1 MRQGNPFDFET
12 PLEHASDLVGRERE
26 LAELAH
32 LTRSGTYTLV
42 QAPRRYGK
50 TSLLKAAG
58 ELWREHEQGLAVH
71 VDFSEILTIEEAA
84 RRVRVAYEQ
93 QGDQGHARRILSET
107 LRSVRVRLGPV
118 EIGPLASSSAVLDH
132 AAGLHE
138 LLELPVE
145 VARRSERRAV
155 VYFDEF
161 QDVLAVSGL
170 DGLLRSHIQHHR
182 ANVTYGFAGSEPSM
196 LRELF
201 SDRSRPL
208 YGQAHW
214 LRLGRISTE
223 ALHEHVTRHFKET
236 GKDAGEAGA
245 EIVLLGAGHP
255 QRTIL
260 LAWHLWELTTDDTPA
275 TRADA
280 SAALAATLRARK
292 PELDATWRAMT
303 ANERRVAI
311 AVAHG
316 LAPTGLRAQRAT
328 GIATR
333 SAAQKSLRALLE
345 RGDLE
350 RTDAGETTLVDPL
363 LAARLRQQHR
373 LADPA

>member
-1 MRQGNPFDFET
+1 MGGGSPFDFET

-42 QAPRRYGK
+42 RAPRRYGK

-58 ELWREHEQGLAVH
+58 ELWREDEQGLAVH

-93 QGDQGHARRILSET
+93 RDDQGHARRILSEA

-118 EIGPLASSSAVLDH
+118 ELGPLASPSAVLDH

-145 VARRSERRAV
+145 VARRSDRRAV

-161 QDVLAVSGL
+161 QDVLAVQGL

-182 ANVTYGFAGSEPSM
+182 ANVTYVFAGSEPSM
-196 LRELF
+196 LRALF

-208 YGQAHW
+208 YGQAHPF
-214 LRLGRISTE
+214 RLGRISPE
-223 ALHEHVTRHFKET
+223 ALHEHLTSRFKET

-260 LAWHLWELTTDDTPA
+260 LAWHLWELTSEGTPA
-275 TRADA
+275 SRADA
-280 SAALAATLRARK
+280 SEALTATLKARG
-292 PELDATWRAMT
+292 PELDAMLRAMT

-311 AVAHG
+311 AIAHG
-316 LAPTGLRAQRAT
+316 HAPTGARAQRST

-333 SAAQKSLRALLE
+333 SAAQQSLRALLE

-350 RTDAGETTLVDPL
+350 RSDSGQISLVDPL
-363 LAARLRQQHR
+363 LAAHLRRRHRLR
-373 LADPA
+373 DNP

>member
-1 MRQGNPFDFET
+1 MVGNPFDFET
-12 PLEHASDLVGRERE
+12 PLEHASDLAGRERE

-42 QAPRRYGK
+42 EAPRRYGK
-50 TSLLKAAG
+50 TSLLKAAA
-58 ELWREHEQGLAVH
+58 ELWRENEQGLAVH

-93 QGDQGHARRILSET
+93 QGDHGHARRMLSEA

-118 EIGPLASSSAVLDH
+118 EIGPLASPSAVLDH

-145 VARRSERRAV
+145 VAKRSDRRAV
-155 VYFDEF
+155 VYLDEF
-161 QDVLAVSGL
+161 QDVLAVPGL
-170 DGLLRSHIQHHR
+170 DGLLRSHIQHHGS
-182 ANVTYGFAGSEPSM
+182 NVTYVFAGSEPSM

-208 YGQAHW
+208 YGQAHPF
-214 LRLGRISTE
+214 RLGRISTE
-223 ALHEHVTRHFKET
+223 ALFDRVARRFSDT
-236 GKDAGEAGA
+236 GKDAGDAGA
-245 EIVLLGAGHP
+245 EVVLLGAGHP

-260 LAWHLWELTTDDTPA
+260 LAWRLWELTTGGPA

-280 SAALAATLRARK
+280 TAALAATLRARK
-292 PELDATWRAMT
+292 PELDAAWRAMT

-316 LAPTGLRAQRAT
+316 LAPTGARAQRAT

-333 SAAQKSLRALLE
+333 SAAQQSLRALLE
-345 RGDLE
+345 RGDVE
-350 RTDAGETTLVDPL
+350 RSEAGQTTLVDPL
-363 LAARLRQQHR
+363 LAARLRQQHD
-373 LADPA
+373 LITPA

>member
-1 MRQGNPFDFET
+1 MSGNPFDFET
-12 PLEHASDLVGRERE
+12 PLEHARDLVGRERE
-26 LAELAH
+26 LAELTH
-32 LTRSGTYTLV
+32 LTRSGTYRLV

-58 ELWREHEQGLAVH
+58 ELWRQNEQGLAVH

-93 QGDQGHARRILSET
+93 QGDRGHPRRMLSDA

-118 EIGPLASSSAVLDH
+118 EIGPLASPSTVLDH

-182 ANVTYGFAGSEPSM
+182 ANVTYVFAGSEPSM

-201 SDRSRPL
+201 SDQSRPL
-208 YGQAHW
+208 YGQAHPF
-214 LRLGRISTE
+214 RLERISTE
-223 ALHEHVTRHFKET
+223 ALLEHVARRFRET
-236 GKDAGEAGA
+236 GKDAGEAGV

-260 LAWHLWELTTDDTPA
+260 LAWNLWELSVADTPA

-303 ANERRVAI
+303 VNERRVAI

-316 LAPTGLRAQRAT
+316 LAPTGRRAQRAT
-328 GIATR
+328 GIASR

-345 RGDLE
+345 RGDIE
-350 RTDAGETTLVDPL
+350 RSESGQTALVDPL
-363 LAARLRQQHR
+363 LAARLRQQHQ
-373 LADPA
+373 LTPPT